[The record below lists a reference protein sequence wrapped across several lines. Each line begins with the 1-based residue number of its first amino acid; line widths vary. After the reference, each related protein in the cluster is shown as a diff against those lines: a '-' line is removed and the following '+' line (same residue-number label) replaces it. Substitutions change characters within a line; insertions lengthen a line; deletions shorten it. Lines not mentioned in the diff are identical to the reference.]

1 MKKLTFFLTS
11 VLFTQTAF
19 TQVAFSVATDVSLL
33 RNFSPQQKF
42 WSFGQGVEG
51 NFHFSK
57 KNTAYAWVNYHT
69 KGSFQNNFIA
79 IAKSPSTSPAQ
90 TPYTVKGK
98 WQFRQVSLGWKHY
111 FRGAFDAEEGFN
123 LYGTAG
129 FGLLFSKIENSII
142 SLPDT
147 SLYNLSPTPVTGSD
161 EFKRLTL
168 DLAAG
173 VELPLGPGIFLYTD
187 IRTSV
192 PTSDYPSPLFH
203 NQKHIPLPVMLNAGM
218 RILFD

>member
-1 MKKLTFFLTS
+1 MKKLTFFFTGF
-11 VLFTQTAF
+11 LFASTAF
-19 TQVAFSVATDVSLL
+19 TQVAFSVATDASLL

-51 NFHFSK
+51 DFHFSK
-57 KNTAYAWVNYHT
+57 KNTAYAWINYHT
-69 KGSFQNNFIA
+69 KGSFHNNFMA
-79 IAKSPSTSPAQ
+79 TAKSPSTSPTQ
-90 TPYTVKGK
+90 TSYTMTGK
-98 WQFRQVSLGWKHY
+98 WQFRQVSLGWKRY

-123 LYGTAG
+123 LYGAAG
-129 FGLLFSKIENSII
+129 FGLLFSKIQNAIV

-147 SLYNLSPTPVTGSD
+147 SLYELPPTPVTGSG

-173 VELPLGPGIFLYTD
+173 VEFPVGPGIFLYSD

-203 NQKHIPLPVMLNAGM
+203 NNEHIPLPVMLNLGM